1 MTSVPVNDENRGVC
15 PGGKHNTSADDIFA
29 IEQPTGRQSI
39 LRQTE
44 NLPNKTVPKGGKVC
58 FQTPRRDPVTKR
70 ILSPSKSAK
79 MASVN
84 ECNKAMESLRLHS
97 SKSPQEGAETVAGQD
112 KGASEMCK
120 LPPHCLF
127 QTDVSSYPDDEM
139 PIKSKGGYQL
149 DFANLDAMDP
159 FQGSNKMVL
168 SPARP
173 VVEDLSISQNKPEPE
188 RVLEEAGE
196 TATALDETLP
206 FNPSVENSLADVST
220 DICSTE
226 SSVVTVLKNSS
237 LEDEE
242 SSTATPDKQPH
253 AAVSLNVT
261 QDDSSAAA
269 SSAED
274 APLPARGAYSLD
286 FDNIDAIDPFQTGGS
301 KIHNSSALGRQQPE
315 NQPEVSPV
323 KKTDPENVVD
333 VPVAVKE
340 APIEP
345 ESKPVATVAPISSD
359 ITNAPN
365 SEAVVKPADSPV
377 KGGPVKLE
385 FNFDDGAEVKR
396 KPPPKRF
403 GKRPPTAKAS
413 EKKPAPEKQPEP
425 PKEPTIVAAGN
436 DVDVDLPKVAYSFDF
451 DKLDDPNFNPFGTN
465 VKMDNQC
472 GVKSS
477 PAGKVP
483 PAVKEMSQQVENQAL
498 THCVGDDVT
507 NTEAG
512 QILQQEEP
520 MSIPAHDLGLKL
532 EAERRT
538 PEPGDLGQQHECNS
552 LWGSGTLLVEN
563 SEEFVP
569 GTTFISNDF
578 DGQMDYLEQFGS
590 TNFKESALRKQSL
603 YLKFDPLLRE
613 SPKKTG
619 APAVHINPP
628 RPSALASRLDAA
640 QMVHHRPEMDNFK
653 LIDATAAPIVEPL
666 VQNPTVLES
675 LVPPTNT
682 EEAIIEVLKY
692 SQKDM
697 DAAVAM
703 VRAEAKEKEEE
714 FTLKYEKLY
723 DDGQEMRKIIS
734 EFELTIANILADRE
748 KDRTVAQAK
757 LNEAEKEKEQL
768 SMDLNAMEI
777 SFSELFK
784 RLEKYKGVLEGYK
797 KNEEI
802 LKGCAQEYLAR
813 IKKEEQR
820 YQTLKAHAEE
830 KITNTGVMVRLDN
843 VCSLYLNVFLIRA
856 NEEIGEVRSKFKAE
870 VSGLQAQLRREQ
882 LKSQSLEKNYDQK
895 VKEAEELTNLCD
907 ELIAKV
913 QKG

>member
-44 NLPNKTVPKGGKVC
+44 NLPKTVPKGGKVC

-97 SKSPQEGAETVAGQD
+97 RYVLKINSFILLKFGNYEI
-112 KGASEMCK
+112 
-120 LPPHCLF
+120 L
-127 QTDVSSYPDDEM
+127 DVSSYPDDEI

-188 RVLEEAGE
+188 HVLEEAGE

-286 FDNIDAIDPFQTGGS
+286 FDNLDAIDPFQTGGS
-301 KIHNSSALGRQQPE
+301 KIHNSPALGRQQPE

-323 KKTDPENVVD
+323 KKTDPENVAD

-345 ESKPVATVAPISSD
+345 ESKPVATVAPISTD

-365 SEAVVKPADSPV
+365 SEAVVKPADSPG

-425 PKEPTIVAAGN
+425 PKEPTIVATGN
-436 DVDVDLPKVAYSFDF
+436 DVDVETPLPKVAYSFDF

-498 THCVGDDVT
+498 THWYSC
-507 NTEAG
+507 
-512 QILQQEEP
+512 LFFPQEEP
-520 MSIPAHDLGLKL
+520 MSIPAHDRGLKL

-628 RPSALASRLDAA
+628 RPFALASRLDAA

-723 DDGQEMRKIIS
+723 EDGQEMRKIIS

-757 LNEAEKEKEQL
+757 LSEAEKEKEQL

-830 KITNTGVMVRLDN
+830 KITK
-843 VCSLYLNVFLIRA
+843 A